1 MAHQTLPHAQQPPD
15 TWHTHGP
22 AEAPRTAH
30 GESIRVGQALFL
42 GLAGFA
48 IIAFFVTATI
58 VYFYHEASK
67 LRAAREE
74 FREKA
79 ATVAG
84 LKPPPGVQDPALAER
99 REALQGRLVD
109 ESYTAVF
116 FDSDTPRVRLPIQR
130 AIERVVTTYSDRAPA
145 D

>member
-15 TWHTHGP
+15 PWHTHAP
-22 AEAPRTAH
+22 TQAPRTAH
-30 GESIRVGQALFL
+30 GENIRVGQALFL

-58 VYFYHEASK
+58 VYFYHEAAK
-67 LRAAREE
+67 LRTAREE

-79 ATVAG
+79 PTVAG

-116 FDSDTPRVRLPIQR
+116 FDGEAPRVRLPLQR
-130 AIERVVTTYSDRAPA
+130 AIERVVASYSDRAA
-145 D
+145 ED